1 MACKRHNS
9 ACETGLGGLECHRLQ
24 PTVVTAHI
32 FAPSRTWLR
41 KVSRME
47 TSLHRQLKSIY
58 AGQPEAVEMRLGKF
72 RIDAVRGNQL
82 IEVQHGSLGAIRSKI
97 QTLLTRHEV
106 LVVKP
111 LIVRKTLI
119 QTAVPMGPEVSRR
132 KSPKTANW
140 LSLFEE
146 LVYFTS
152 VFPHRN
158 LTLEFI
164 LVEVEE
170 IRRPGHGKRRRWRK
184 NDYIVDDQRLVQV
197 TDTLQFR
204 TCQDLL
210 GLLPKDLPQPFHT
223 GHLAQSLTIKRHI
236 AQRIAYCLRKTGAT
250 TLCGKEGNALL
261 YKTAGEEEKAV
272 VAKSKKRVSKAKR
285 KSA

>member
-1 MACKRHNS
+1 
-9 ACETGLGGLECHRLQ
+9 
-24 PTVVTAHI
+24 
-32 FAPSRTWLR
+32 
-41 KVSRME
+41 ME
-47 TSLHRQLKSIY
+47 TSLHRQLKSLY
-58 AGQPEAVEMRLGKF
+58 AGQPEAVEIRMGNF
-72 RIDAVRGNQL
+72 RIDALRGNQL
-82 IEVQHGSLGAIRSKI
+82 IEVQHGSLGAIRSKV

-119 QTAVPMGPEVSRR
+119 QTAVPLGPELSRR

-170 IRRPGHGKRRRWRK
+170 IRRPGHGKRRRWRES
-184 NDYIVDDQRLVQV
+184 DFIVEDQRLVQV

-210 GLLPKDLPQPFHT
+210 SLLPKDLPQQFHT
-223 GHLAQSLTIKRHI
+223 GHLASSLKIKRHI

-261 YKTAGEEEKAV
+261 YSTVQAEVLVKPSKRIGKAKTAKNV
-272 VAKSKKRVSKAKR
+272 VAKSKPITQTALKKPAKR
-285 KSA
+285 ATAKKSA

>member
-1 MACKRHNS
+1 
-9 ACETGLGGLECHRLQ
+9 
-24 PTVVTAHI
+24 
-32 FAPSRTWLR
+32 
-41 KVSRME
+41 ME

-58 AGQPEAVEMRLGKF
+58 AGQPEAVEMRLGSF

-111 LIVRKTLI
+111 LIVRKTLV
-119 QTAVPMGPEVSRR
+119 QTAFPLGPELSRR

-184 NDYIVDDQRLVQV
+184 NDYIVDDQRLVQI

-210 GLLPKDLPQPFHT
+210 NLLPGELPQPFHT
-223 GHLAQSLTIKRHI
+223 GHLASSLKIKRHI

-261 YKTAGEEEKAV
+261 YSTVGEPIVAKPKAKSVKVKATKKAKV
-272 VAKSKKRVSKAKR
+272 VAAASSTATAKKGTRRTAK